1 MPKQMSRVKSL
12 EERKS
17 KTEGSKVVSV
27 GRYDIKNAVPF
38 TLLFLRCLIGHRLF
52 GGLTMMNPLG
62 IYMSQ

>member
-1 MPKQMSRVKSL
+1 MPKQMSRLKSL
-12 EERKS
+12 ERKS

-62 IYMSQ
+62 IYNMSQ

>member
-1 MPKQMSRVKSL
+1 MPKEMSRLKSL
-12 EERKS
+12 ERKS

-62 IYMSQ
+62 IYNMSQ